1 MSFLIKKNDNSLHTM
16 QQCSKNEY
24 VRSWDL
30 ILGWQTE
37 NCVGL
42 FKWIPQI
49 NFLGIRKMET
59 KSLNSFFVLLSILSF
74 TWHNVCYNENW
85 MNQ

>member
-49 NFLGIRKMET
+49 NFLGIEKNGNKKFEQFLCLT
-59 KSLNSFFVLLSILSF
+59 FKQ
-74 TWHNVCYNENW
+74 E
-85 MNQ
+85 